1 MRRSLIAALRMLVVM
16 TVLLG
21 IAYPVAIT
29 GIGQGLFGARADGS
43 FVEAGGSVVGSELIG
58 QAFEGPE
65 WFTGRPDAFDPTA
78 SAPSNLGPT
87 NPELGA
93 AVQERVAAITE
104 ADAPEGSIPVD
115 AVTGGGSGM
124 DPHISPAYAMLQ
136 APRVADARG
145 LELGQVTTLIDDYTE
160 GRTLGFMGEA
170 RVNVLLLNLAVEGLA
185 SQP

>member
-1 MRRSLIAALRMLVVM
+1 MRRSLIAALRMLLVL

-29 GIGQGLFGARADGS
+29 GIGQSLFGTRADGS
-43 FVEAGGSVVGSELIG
+43 LVEAGGAVVGSELIG

-65 WFTGRPDAFDPTA
+65 WFTGRPDAYDPTA

-93 AVQERVAAITE
+93 AVEERVAAITE
-104 ADAPEGSIPVD
+104 ADAPEVIPVD

-124 DPHISPAYAMLQ
+124 DPHISPAYAMVQ

-185 SQP
+185 SQA

>member
-1 MRRSLIAALRMLVVM
+1 MLLVL

-29 GIGQGLFGARADGS
+29 GIGQGLFGAPRRRQPRR
-43 FVEAGGSVVGSELIG
+43 VGGSVVGSELIG

-65 WFTGRPDAFDPTA
+65 WFVGRPDAYDPAA

-104 ADAPEGSIPVD
+104 AEAPEGSIPVD
-115 AVTGGGSGM
+115 AVTGSGSGM

-145 LELGQVTTLIDDYTE
+145 LELSQVTALIDDHTE
-160 GRTLGFMGEA
+160 GRTLGFLGEA

-185 SQP
+185 SQA